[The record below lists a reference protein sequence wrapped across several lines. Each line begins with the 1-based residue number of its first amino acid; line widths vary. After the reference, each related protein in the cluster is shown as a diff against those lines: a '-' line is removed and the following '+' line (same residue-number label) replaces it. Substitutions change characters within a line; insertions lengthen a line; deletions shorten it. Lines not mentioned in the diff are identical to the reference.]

1 MKKQKTHTYT
11 AFYSDGTVKVGY
23 CADVMERMRTLGGSS
38 SCFVCFRATHQDE
51 REARETE
58 KQIKIRLAK
67 YLIEDAECQE
77 WLDRKRW
84 GFFPALRRTLEGF
97 TIKLFD
103 YALALGQKRDTDWE
117 KTTPADIKKIVT
129 GKP

>member
-51 REARETE
+51 ETARETE
-58 KQIKIRLAK
+58 KQIKLK
-67 YLIEDAECQE
+67 KSLN
-77 WLDRKRW
+77 K
-84 GFFPALRRTLEGF
+84 FN
-97 TIKLFD
+97 
-103 YALALGQKRDTDWE
+103 
-117 KTTPADIKKIVT
+117 KIVKIRQNRLYKILRER
-129 GKP
+129 GKKV

>member
-1 MKKQKTHTYT
+1 MRKQKTHTYT

-23 CADVMERMRTLGGSS
+23 CSDVMERMRTLGGSS

-51 REARETE
+51 ETARETE
-58 KQIKIRLAK
+58 KQIKLNLAK
-67 YLIEDAECQE
+67 YLIDDAECQE
-77 WLDRKRW
+77 WLDRKRR

-97 TIKLFD
+97 TTKLFD
-103 YALALGQKRDTDWE
+103 YALAVGQKRDTGWE

-129 GKP
+129 GKQ